1 MAAAVERRGLPQ
13 HFKIMLG
20 LLIGAVLG
28 LIANFVAMQ
37 SADAKSTIDWISHNL
52 AEPVG
57 RVFLRLVIMVVIPLV
72 FSALALGI
80 LELGDLRSLGRV
92 GLRTLLYTLVL
103 SSASVGIGI
112 GLVNLLRPGA
122 SLNSEKRAEL
132 KAQYESAAQQQVEK
146 SQKAKEVK
154 QVLLDMLPEN
164 PLQEMVGAIDGS
176 SKGNGMLAVMFFS
189 LLVGVALTLSQERT
203 GTFVSWLEGVFDIS
217 MTLIGIAMKLA
228 PVGVGCLIFA
238 ITATIGLDILL
249 ALVRFVLTVILG
261 LALQMFVVYSLMLV
275 LVAKMSPRKFFAA
288 TREATLTAF
297 GTSSSNATLPTALR
311 VAKENLGL
319 RPEVSQ
325 FVLTVGST
333 ANQNGTALFEGVVV
347 LFLAQV
353 FGIELTLYQQIT
365 VVLMSVLAGVGTA
378 GVPGGSIPLIVIVLR
393 SVDVPSE
400 GIAIIL
406 GVDRI
411 LDMCRTTLNVTG
423 DLVLATCVS
432 RSEDLLGTPRG
443 TNPA

>member
-1 MAAAVERRGLPQ
+1 
-13 HFKIMLG
+13 
-20 LLIGAVLG
+20 
-28 LIANFVAMQ
+28 
-37 SADAKSTIDWISHNL
+37 
-52 AEPVG
+52 
-57 RVFLRLVIMVVIPLV
+57 
-72 FSALALGI
+72 
-80 LELGDLRSLGRV
+80 
-92 GLRTLLYTLVL
+92 
-103 SSASVGIGI
+103 
-112 GLVNLLRPGA
+112 
-122 SLNSEKRAEL
+122 
-132 KAQYESAAQQQVEK
+132 
-146 SQKAKEVK
+146 
-154 QVLLDMLPEN
+154 
-164 PLQEMVGAIDGS
+164 MVGAIDGS
-176 SKGNGMLAVMFFS
+176 SKGNGMLAVMFFA
-189 LLVGVALTLSQERT
+189 LLVGVALTISTART
-203 GTFVSWLEGVFDIS
+203 GALVQVLEGMFDVS

-228 PVGVGCLIFA
+228 PVGVACLIFA

-249 ALVRFVLTVILG
+249 ALVRFVLTVLAG

-275 LVAKMSPRKFFAA
+275 FVAKLSPIKFFAA
-288 TREATLTAF
+288 TREAILTAF

-311 VAKENLGL
+311 VAKDNLGL

-353 FGIELTLYQQIT
+353 FGIELSLFQQVT
-365 VVLMSVLAGVGTA
+365 VVLMAVLAGVGTA

-393 SVDVPSE
+393 SVGVPSE

-432 RSEDLLGTPRG
+432 NSEDRAGTPRRDVPG
-443 TNPA
+443 